1 MAKKRKTLES
11 ETKFVHLAGDL
22 SQGAA
27 IDKTS
32 ARERVLVPAR
42 RIDAGEIVFRVRA
55 GMPEVNI
62 AAGDFLI
69 VERRETGHAATGELV
84 VVMAGGRAFIGHWW
98 AKHGE
103 RALLD
108 DELAAV
114 TGDGAMEILGAVTLI
129 LRWH

>member
-1 MAKKRKTLES
+1 MAKKRKIS
-11 ETKFVHLAGDL
+11 EGQTKFVHLAGDL

-27 IDKTS
+27 IDRTS
-32 ARERVLVPAR
+32 TRERVLVPAR

-55 GMPEVNI
+55 GIPEINI
-62 AAGDFLI
+62 VAGDLLI

-84 VVMAGGRAFIGHWW
+84 VVMVHGRAFIGHWW
-98 AKHGE
+98 LKHGE

-114 TGDGAMEILGAVTLI
+114 TDDEAMEILGAVTLI